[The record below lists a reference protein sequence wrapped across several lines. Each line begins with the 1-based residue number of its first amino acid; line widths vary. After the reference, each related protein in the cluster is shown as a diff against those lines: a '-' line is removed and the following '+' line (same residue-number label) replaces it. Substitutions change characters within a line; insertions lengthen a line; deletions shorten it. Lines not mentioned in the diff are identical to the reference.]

1 MNLVTTNCGLNLS
14 YSITE
19 NVFSQ
24 LIDQCFEEVKNV
36 KLANEARISF
46 DKEQTNVAFVIDI
59 KIKKGSGLQQVIENL
74 TQELESRCLDL
85 LDIKPRSIRL
95 CFVGYY

>member
-1 MNLVTTNCGLNLS
+1 MNLITTNCGLNLS

-19 NVFSQ
+19 NVFNQ
-24 LIDQCFEEVKNV
+24 LINQCFDEIKDV
-36 KLANEARISF
+36 KLTNEARISF
-46 DKEQTNVAFVIDI
+46 NKEQTNVSFEIDI
-59 KIKKGSGLQQVIENL
+59 KIRKGIGIQQIIETI
-74 TQELESRCLDL
+74 TQELESRCLGL